1 MSPERRTGSHL
12 GPLPRRDKWMVG
24 GALASFALVLV
35 AGVAGPAMAA
45 ASAAGVGIA
54 SHSGHGGEDCEPHKP
69 HKPQSK
75 LADMTSFEHRLNYGR
90 QGGDC
95 QGVPGATGPAGPA
108 GPMGPTGST
117 GVTGATGPTGTG
129 APGATGPTGA
139 TGAQGLPGATGATG
153 ATGTTVHAGASL
165 FAEVNQ
171 VIPDNTLTQIK
182 FSGAEYDTDAMFDS
196 SSSTLVVHTAGRYL
210 LKGQILWSL
219 LNPGTSADQI
229 LFIMINGNTVA
240 RDRELAEGGQ
250 QQVSTILQLNA
261 GDVISLQAL
270 QDTGSSGGS
279 LVDTAIPLKYLGR
292 VPGSDHVGRR
302 LRSQMIDPRRWSPAR

>member
-1 MSPERRTGSHL
+1 
-12 GPLPRRDKWMVG
+12 MVG

-45 ASAAGVGIA
+45 ASAAGVGFA
-54 SHSGHGGEDCEPHKP
+54 SHSGHGGEDCKPHKPHKP

-108 GPMGPTGST
+108 GPMGPTGPT
-117 GVTGATGPTGTG
+117 GATGATGPTGTG

-219 LNPGTSADQI
+219 LNPGTSTDQT
-229 LFIMINGNTVA
+229 LYIMINGNIVA

-250 QQVSTILQLNA
+250 QQVSTIVQLNA

-270 QDTGSSGGS
+270 QNTGSSGGS
-279 LVDTAIPLKYLGR
+279 LVDTAIPLKYLA
-292 VPGSDHVGRR
+292 PQ
-302 LRSQMIDPRRWSPAR
+302 LQAELLAP